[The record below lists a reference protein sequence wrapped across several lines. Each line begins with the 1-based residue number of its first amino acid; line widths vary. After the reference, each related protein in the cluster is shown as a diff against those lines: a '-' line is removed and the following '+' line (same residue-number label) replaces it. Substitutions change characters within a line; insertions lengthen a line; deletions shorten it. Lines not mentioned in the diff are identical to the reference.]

1 MASKTPYIGPLSPE
15 FALLGLLSQKS
26 AHGYELHQRLV
37 TDLRQV
43 WHVSLSQTY
52 NILNRLEERGYISG
66 TFQEQEKLPARRH
79 FHLIPTGQQRFN
91 QWLHT
96 PSRCTVRAIRVE
108 FITRLYFARA
118 SRPELALHLIDV
130 QVVETSAG
138 LERLKTLLD
147 EIPSE
152 DTFNRLGVDLR
163 VRQMASILEW
173 LSYCRATILL
183 S

>member
-1 MASKTPYIGPLSPE
+1 MASKAPYLGPLSPE
-15 FALLGLLSQKS
+15 FALLGLLAQKS

-52 NILNRLEERGYISG
+52 NILNRLEERGYIAG
-66 TFQEQEKLPARRH
+66 TFQEQEKLPARRR
-79 FHLIPTGQQRFN
+79 FHLTPAGEQRFN

-118 SRPELALHLIDV
+118 TSPELALHLVDV

-147 EIPSE
+147 DIPAE

-163 VRQMASILEW
+163 VRQLASILEW